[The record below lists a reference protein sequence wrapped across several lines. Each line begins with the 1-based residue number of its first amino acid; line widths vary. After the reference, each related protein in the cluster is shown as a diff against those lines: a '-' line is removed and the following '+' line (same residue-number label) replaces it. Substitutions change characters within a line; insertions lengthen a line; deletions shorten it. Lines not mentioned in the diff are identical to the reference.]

1 MKLETYEKAKELQ
14 EGIESIDKILG
25 FAETKG
31 TDTVQVHF
39 GGTTT
44 HLKGDTAKGLLV
56 EKLKQI
62 KEELKH
68 EFDKLEEPKKEL
80 QVGDTVTIR
89 SDLVLGGIYGGV
101 EVCLNMRAHLGKNA
115 KVRCIYSNGVYE
127 LDIDH
132 SLRYWTKEMFE
143 GYEND

>member
-14 EGIESIDKILG
+14 EGIESLEKILG

-62 KEELKH
+62 KEELKY

-80 QVGDTVTIR
+80 QVGDVVTIR
-89 SDLVLGGIYGGV
+89 SDLVVGKKYGRVG
-101 EVCLNMRAHLGKNA
+101 VCLDMQAYFGKNT
-115 KVRCIYSNGVYE
+115 KVKCIRANGTYA
-127 LDIDH
+127 LDID
-132 SLRYWTKEMFE
+132 SSFWEWSKQMFE
-143 GYEND
+143 GYENE